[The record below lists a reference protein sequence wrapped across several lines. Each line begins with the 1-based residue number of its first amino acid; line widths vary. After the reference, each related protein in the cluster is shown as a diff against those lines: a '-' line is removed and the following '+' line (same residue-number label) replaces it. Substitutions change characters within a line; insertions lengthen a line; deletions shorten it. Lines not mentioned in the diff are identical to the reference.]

1 MDEIFGLIDSLEAT
15 ILEGKKLPFSD
26 KVILEEHKIL
36 ELVDKIRL
44 IIKTN
49 GSIVKRSVDLTKRS
63 ESESIAQ
70 EMIEPK
76 VVIPQ
81 TPTARAQSDKDLQEA
96 KQEAEKIKA
105 GAHEYADYVMANLQ
119 LLVTKMQTNLVK
131 AEKTITDSRAL
142 LERNPKS
149 PNEGR
154 QS

>member
-36 ELVDKIRL
+36 QLVDKIRL
-44 IIKTN
+44 IIKSN
-49 GSIVKRSVDLTKRS
+49 GTIVKRSVDLTKRS
-63 ESESIAQ
+63 EPDTIPQ
-70 EMIEPK
+70 EVIPPK

-81 TPTARAQSDKDLQEA
+81 TPTARAQSDKYLQDA
-96 KQEAEKIKA
+96 KEESEKIKA

-149 PNEGR
+149 HNEGP